1 MRSQP
6 LEITTALSTATA
18 DGIVVRR
25 AIWIEARNRDTG
37 AAEELGCW
45 DGDEDVNLTVI
56 RGRDGATVARPYYGG
71 APLKIGDIVLS
82 SGLTVET
89 LSIDLSQLADVVRLA
104 VRTHDVARAPIEI
117 HEILL
122 SPETG
127 RPLAPDLPIYQG
139 IIDGAPITTPR
150 IGGQGKVALRCV
162 SEMMALL
169 DRGNPEKSS
178 YEAQL
183 LRDGD
188 EWNLYAG
195 SLESWDIPWGQK

>member
-178 YEAQL
+178 YEAKL